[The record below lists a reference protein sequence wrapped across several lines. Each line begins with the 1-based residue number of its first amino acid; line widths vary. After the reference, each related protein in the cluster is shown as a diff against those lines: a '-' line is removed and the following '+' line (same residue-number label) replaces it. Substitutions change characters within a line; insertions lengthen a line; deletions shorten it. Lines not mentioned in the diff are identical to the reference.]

1 MKNKQVIQKIQK
13 KVITRK
19 GVNAKSKTSVNK
31 SSTNYKKPYKSQG
44 K

>member
-1 MKNKQVIQKIQK
+1 MKNKQVVQKIQK
-13 KVITRK
+13 KEITRK
-19 GVNAKSKTSVNK
+19 GVHSKSKTSVTK

>member
-13 KVITRK
+13 KEITRK
-19 GVNAKSKTSVNK
+19 GVHAKSKTSVNK
-31 SSTNYKKPYKSQG
+31 LSKNYKKPYKSQG